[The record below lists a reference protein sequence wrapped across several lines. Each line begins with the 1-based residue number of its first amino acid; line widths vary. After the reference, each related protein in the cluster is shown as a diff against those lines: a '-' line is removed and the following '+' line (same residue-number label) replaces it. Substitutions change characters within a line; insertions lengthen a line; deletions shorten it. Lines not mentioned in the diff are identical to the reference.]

1 MKLKKTYSFMFLI
14 LYIFI
19 LFFFIVWS
27 NSDLLVWLYTIVF
40 IFSISYLWKTFNTKR
55 TKRLLLLGYL
65 IIFMIQLTYNAI
77 VIYPLNDSHSLEF
90 TKKAIAVFLIF
101 LPFSLLYIN
110 YLYVL
115 QNKFFPSN
123 RDGYVL
129 TFEAIK
135 LLQNKGK
142 SFIHATRETK
152 GKINRANLEQILSN
166 IPKHRY
172 TKYTSYN
179 NLPNTFFEQC
189 ELSIEE
195 DNKIYIIVSSTGSP
209 ASELISVFTK
219 KEYNHVS
226 ISFDKD
232 LKTIISYNGGNHVQQ
247 PGLNVE
253 DLQSFYQKEDSNILV
268 YSLQATREQKQKLLN
283 KIRNI
288 NSEGSAYNLVGL
300 VTKVSLKPNIM
311 FCSQFVYSML
321 KEVNLHYFEV
331 PETLVKPTDF
341 IEKDYYKKLHF
352 EYEIKFSE
360 YKPN

>member
-19 LFFFIVWS
+19 IVFLVVWS
-27 NSDLLVWLYTIVF
+27 NSDFLVWLYTIVF
-40 IFSISYLWKTFNTKR
+40 IFSISYLWKTSNTKR

-77 VIYPLNDSHSLEF
+77 IIFPLNDSVSLDI
-90 TKKAIAVFLIF
+90 TKKLMAVLLIF

-123 RDGYVL
+123 KNGYVV

-135 LLQNKGK
+135 LLQDKGK
-142 SFIHATRETK
+142 SFINTARDSK
-152 GKINRANLEQILSN
+152 GKMSRANMEQIVAD

-172 TKYTSYN
+172 TKYINQNS
-179 NLPNTFFEQC
+179 LPSTFFKQC
-189 ELSIEE
+189 ELSFKE
-195 DNKIYIIVSSTGSP
+195 DNNLYIIVSSTGSP

-226 ISFDKD
+226 LSFDKN
-232 LKTIISYNGGNHVQQ
+232 LKTIISYNGGNNIQQ

-253 DLQSFYQKEDSNILV
+253 DLKSFHQKEDSNIIV
-268 YSLQATREQKQKLLN
+268 YSLRATREQKQKLLN
-283 KIRNI
+283 KIRTI

-311 FCSQFVYSML
+311 FCSQFVYLML
-321 KEVNLHYFEV
+321 KEVGLHYFESS
-331 PETLVKPTDF
+331 ETLVKPTDF
-341 IEKDYYKKLHF
+341 VEKDYYRKLHF

-360 YKPN
+360 MKT